1 MAIYHCSIK
10 TFSRSKGQSAPSA
23 AAYRAGVILS
33 DERTGEVHDYT
44 RRSGVEYTELM
55 LPEGINIER
64 QQLWNNAESAENRK
78 NSTIAREY
86 EIALPEEL
94 NSEQRKELVQTF
106 SRHLIERYG
115 VAADVAIHRPG
126 KNGDY
131 RNYHAHI
138 LTTTRTITAEGFG
151 AKTRVLDDKKTG
163 EIEHVRATWASLM
176 NQALERAGRQERVSH
191 KSLAAQGIN
200 REPTKHL
207 GPTATAME
215 RRGEKSERGNLN
227 RSLEVQSVAK
237 ELATLEQQEQGIRAA
252 RQRFH
257 MEKAA
262 RAAAK
267 AEAQRQAELERERQ
281 RQERAKRYEAER
293 KAREAQRQK
302 EKSQDLEWER

>member
-23 AAYRAGVILS
+23 AAYRAGVSLS

-55 LPEGINIER
+55 LPEGVNIER
-64 QQLWNNAESAENRK
+64 QQLWNDAESSENRK

-94 NSEQRKELVQTF
+94 NPEQQKELVQIF
-106 SRHLIERYG
+106 ARHLTERYG

-126 KNGDY
+126 KNGDH

-138 LTTTRTITAEGFG
+138 LTTTRIITPEGFG

-163 EIEHVRATWASLM
+163 EIEHVRATWANLT

-207 GPTATAME
+207 GPTAAAME

-227 RSLEVQSVAK
+227 RSLEVQSAAK
-237 ELATLEQQEQGIRAA
+237 ELASLEQQEQGIRIA

-267 AEAQRQAELERERQ
+267 AEAQREAELERERQ
-281 RQERAKRYEAER
+281 RQERTKRYEAER

-302 EKSQDLEWER
+302 EKSQDLGWEL